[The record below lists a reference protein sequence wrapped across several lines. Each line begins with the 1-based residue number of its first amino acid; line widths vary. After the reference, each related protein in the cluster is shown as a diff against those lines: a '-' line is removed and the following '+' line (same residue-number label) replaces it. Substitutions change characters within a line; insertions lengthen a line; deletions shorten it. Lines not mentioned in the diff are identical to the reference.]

1 MSKPVWF
8 KRNIVR
14 PTTEFEKEAVLHAQ
28 RVMRCAETAEM
39 DEATVVHLRGF
50 QNLFGLQVTGILD
63 EPTARQLERIRVYGA
78 TEGEAK

>member
-1 MSKPVWF
+1 MSTPAWF
-8 KRNIVR
+8 KRNIIR
-14 PTTEFEKEAVLHAQ
+14 PTTQFERDAVLHAQ

-63 EPTARQLERIRVYGA
+63 GPTASQLERIRTYGA
-78 TEGEAK
+78 TEGELG